1 MILNIHNGNNRM
13 EQCKN
18 DVIVEHI
25 KNYSKHIDE
34 FRTQANSQGIWLFI
48 STLGCWSVNIP
59 LIQVIAAALLFC
71 IFIFNAKQDMT
82 DKRAFHIIEKDIEK
96 DIDSNLTGDARK
108 ARLYDLGLVEEYR
121 KSIIPVLKTSPIF
134 IVCYIF
140 YSISFLVFFSNLLPG
155 MKLIFN
161 F

>member
-1 MILNIHNGNNRM
+1 M

-18 DVIVEHI
+18 DAILEHI

-34 FRTQANSQGIWLFI
+34 FRPQANSQGIWLFI

-59 LIQVIAAALLFC
+59 LIQVIAATLLFC
-71 IFIFNAKQDMT
+71 IFIFNSRQDMT
-82 DKRAFHIIEKDIEK
+82 EKRAFHKIEEDIAK
-96 DIDSNLTGDARK
+96 DIDSNLIGDSRK
-108 ARLYDLGLVEEYR
+108 ARLYDLGLVEKYR
-121 KSIIPVLKTSPIF
+121 KAIKPVLKTSPIF

-140 YSISFLVFFSNLLPG
+140 YSISFLVFFSNLFPR

>member
-1 MILNIHNGNNRM
+1 MD
-13 EQCKN
+13 QCKN
-18 DVIVEHI
+18 DVILEDI

-34 FRTQANSQGIWLFI
+34 FRSQANSQGIWLFI

-59 LIQVIAAALLFC
+59 LIQIIAAILLFC
-71 IFIFNAKQDMT
+71 IFIFNSKQEMT
-82 DKRAFHIIEKDIEK
+82 DKRTFHKIEKDIEN
-96 DIDSNLTGDARK
+96 DIDSNLIGDTKK

-121 KSIIPVLKTSPIF
+121 KSIIPVLKTSPIV
-134 IVCYIF
+134 IVGYIF
-140 YSISFLVFFSNLLPG
+140 YSISLLGFLSNLFPH

>member
-1 MILNIHNGNNRM
+1 MD
-13 EQCKN
+13 QCKN
-18 DVIVEHI
+18 DVILEHI

-34 FRTQANSQGIWLFI
+34 FRTQANLQGIWLFI

-59 LIQVIAAALLFC
+59 LIKIIAAFLLFC
-71 IFIFNAKQDMT
+71 IFIFNSKQEMT
-82 DKRAFHIIEKDIEK
+82 DKRSFHKIEKDIEN
-96 DIDSNLTGDARK
+96 DIDSNLTGDTKK

-140 YSISFLVFFSNLLPG
+140 YSISFLAFLSNLFPR
-155 MKLIFN
+155 MKLIFT

>member
-1 MILNIHNGNNRM
+1 M

-18 DVIVEHI
+18 NIILEYI
-25 KNYSKHIDE
+25 KSYSKHIDD
-34 FRTQANSQGIWLFI
+34 FRFKANSQGIWLFI
-48 STLGCWSVNIP
+48 STLGCWSINIP
-59 LIQVIAAALLFC
+59 LIQVIAAILLFC
-71 IFIFNAKQDMT
+71 IFIFNSKQDMT
-82 DKRAFHIIEKDIEK
+82 DKRAFHKIEKDIEK
-96 DIDSNLTGDARK
+96 DIDSNLTGDTRK

-140 YSISFLVFFSNLLPG
+140 YSISFLVFFSNLFPR

>member
-18 DVIVEHI
+18 DVIVEYI

-59 LIQVIAAALLFC
+59 LIQVIAAVLLFC
-71 IFIFNAKQDMT
+71 IFIFNSKQDMT
-82 DKRAFHIIEKDIEK
+82 DKRAFHKIEKDIEK

-140 YSISFLVFFSNLLPG
+140 YSISFLVFFL
-155 MKLIFN
+155 
-161 F
+161 

>member
-1 MILNIHNGNNRM
+1 MD
-13 EQCKN
+13 QCKN
-18 DVIVEHI
+18 DVILEHI

-34 FRTQANSQGIWLFI
+34 FRTQTNSQGIWLFI

-59 LIQVIAAALLFC
+59 LIQIIAAFLLFC
-71 IFIFNAKQDMT
+71 IFIFNSKQEMT
-82 DKRAFHIIEKDIEK
+82 DKRSFHKIEKDIEN
-96 DIDSNLTGDARK
+96 DIDSNLTGDTKK

-140 YSISFLVFFSNLLPG
+140 YSISFLAFLSNLFPR
-155 MKLIFN
+155 MKLIFT

>member
-1 MILNIHNGNNRM
+1 MD
-13 EQCKN
+13 QCKN
-18 DVIVEHI
+18 DVILEDI

-34 FRTQANSQGIWLFI
+34 FRSQANSQGIWLFI

-59 LIQVIAAALLFC
+59 LIQIIAAFLLFC
-71 IFIFNAKQDMT
+71 IFIFNSKQEMT
-82 DKRAFHIIEKDIEK
+82 DKRSFHKMEKDIEN
-96 DIDSNLTGDARK
+96 DIDSNLTGDTKK

-134 IVCYIF
+134 IVCYIL
-140 YSISFLVFFSNLLPG
+140 YSISFLAFLSNLFPR
-155 MKLIFN
+155 MKLIFT